1 MNYVKL
7 ALIGLVLFA
16 VGGGVGYYATPT
28 KTVTVTKVVTRT
40 VREKIINRN
49 VDVKIVRS
57 IDEHG
62 NPVVTITRIDRS
74 TEHSGSTTD
83 GTSVTHTTTERVNK
97 DWLLSGAYTLGRD
110 GQKEIIGGLSR
121 RIIGQVYVGAFGTS
135 EGRFGLGVTISF

>member
-1 MNYVKL
+1 MPYVKL
-7 ALIGLVLFA
+7 TLIGLALL
-16 VGGGVGYYATPT
+16 GIGTGIGYYATPT
-28 KTVTVTKVVTRT
+28 KTVTVTKVVTKT

-57 IDEHG
+57 IDAAG
-62 NPVVTITRIDRS
+62 NPVITITRIDRS

-97 DWLLSGAYTLGRD
+97 DWLLSGAYLLGASNQR
-110 GQKEIIGGLSR
+110 EISGSISR

-135 EGRFGLGVTISF
+135 EGRFGLGVTIAF